1 MKVGAASVALG
12 PAFAV
17 VAFTL
22 HGRVLDETQ
31 QPVAGV
37 CVRVN
42 SNGRENEC
50 SDADGFF
57 HLGDME
63 EREYMIDVRVEFHSH
78 AGGGPSLR
86 LLALP
91 HPGAAGNGAPAAG
104 DHALPGVRPRRHVA
118 AAQLRSDEVD
128 RSRRRDCR
136 GATPCRRC
144 RETSSS
150 PPTRRRSSSV
160 CW

>member
-1 MKVGAASVALG
+1 MTVGAASVALG

-31 QPVAGV
+31 QPVPGV

-50 SDADGFF
+50 SDAEGFF
-57 HLGDME
+57 HLSDME
-63 EREYMIDVRVEFHSH
+63 EREYMIDVAMGAESH
-78 AGGGPSLR
+78 AGGGQSLR
-86 LLALP
+86 LLLLSRAR
-91 HPGAAGNGAPAAG
+91 AAGNGAPAAG
-104 DHALPGVRPRRHVA
+104 DLALPGVRSRRHVA
-118 AAQLRSDEVD
+118 AAQLRSGGVAD
-128 RSRRRDCR
+128 SHRRDCR
-136 GATPCRRC
+136 VATPCRRC
-144 RETSSS
+144 RETSWSLL
-150 PPTRRRSSSV
+150 TRRRSSSV